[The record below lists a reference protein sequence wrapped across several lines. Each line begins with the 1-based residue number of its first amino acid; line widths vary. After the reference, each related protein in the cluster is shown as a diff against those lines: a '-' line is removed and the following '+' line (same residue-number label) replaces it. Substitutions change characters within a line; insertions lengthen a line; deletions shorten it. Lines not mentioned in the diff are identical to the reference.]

1 MSASV
6 ASPSVLLKRVLSLR
20 EATPFLLACDTFVQS
35 ASLLTNELIHTS
47 RQANPDIVLIYLSF
61 ETPTPPSF
69 VLKNKDYFL
78 DLLEKDPEKTL
89 KSFLESPIHFEN
101 GAKRKLFIIDSL
113 NYIQHDKVVD
123 FLKLLMQPNHTVYG
137 IYHQDFPLEVSGS
150 KKGPS
155 TYSYLHYLSSCVFD
169 VKSLDHEDTDSTY
182 YKTLINGPTFPVGVR
197 TTQRQKFFVHLTYR
211 RKSGRSLDYKFVIDS
226 SSHEYENV
234 SSSVPTTQAEDE
246 SLLTNLT
253 TFNLNTT
260 QKQKEQRE
268 KVDLPFL
275 EAQQSMGSVGA
286 SIVYEF
292 EKDDDYDEE
301 DPYEEPF

>member
-20 EATPFLLACDTFVQS
+20 EATPFLLVCDTFVQS

-47 RQANPDIVLIYLSF
+47 KLANPEIVLVYLSF
-61 ETPTPPSF
+61 ETPLPPAYIS
-69 VLKNKDYFL
+69 KGKDFFL
-78 DLLEKDPEKTL
+78 DLLDKDVENTL
-89 KSFLESPIHFEN
+89 TSFLEPLMN
-101 GAKRKLFIIDSL
+101 GEYASKRKLFIIDSL
-113 NYIQHDKVVD
+113 NYIQQDKIVN
-123 FLKLLMQPNHTVYG
+123 FLSLLMKPNHTVYG
-137 IYHQDFPLEVSGS
+137 VYHQDFPLELAGS

-155 TYSYLHYLSSCVFD
+155 TYSYLHFLSSCVFD

-197 TTQRQKFFVHLTYR
+197 TTQKQKYFVHLTYR
-211 RKSGRSLDYKFVIDS
+211 RKSGRSLEYKFIIDS
-226 SSHEYENV
+226 TNHEYENITSV
-234 SSSVPTTQAEDE
+234 VPTTQPEDE
-246 SLLTNLT
+246 SLLKNLT